1 MRSRVSVETTRTTAG
16 TTGARVLLTV
26 VLSVFVAVAALHA
39 RSVVPGSSTQ
49 FRAEIL
55 QRVAYTIVLDAAD
68 APVSHL
74 QETDFRIFEGDDERP
89 INMFLAPTSTGL
101 DLAVLLDRSSTMSGR
116 TREVQ
121 DWTARILDGL
131 RSTDCV
137 NVLWFN
143 ERVHG
148 SGWQQPHETE
158 LRQFLSEVE
167 FDGDTALYDAI
178 LQAQRAF
185 VVRAHFSAAGSSP
198 HRPLGYGYSNRATE
212 PVFPFRPL
220 LSGGAALPGRSS
232 GACRASLLH
241 PGDRRQAILMLT
253 DGEDT
258 ASQSNF
264 IEVLLATAFSRVPI
278 FAASLT
284 PRMSSNA
291 RFDLLRR
298 FRRKHQDNRWR
309 LRASAGNF
317 RRADVIEPIVR
328 ASGGSVLDAMST
340 QQAYEGL
347 GDLLLRAFYMI
358 GFPSGEPGVVRNNLP
373 VRVETIVDG
382 LRVEAQTAY
391 PIAGISHA
399 ATATMAVVRGLEHLG
414 SGDLGAAQREFD
426 VAIGQ
431 DAELG
436 AAHYGRGLVLTRL
449 GDATQARAAL
459 LQAAQ
464 LAPWLSDVHA
474 QLAMVENQAGNHEL
488 ASAYARQA
496 VDADPGAV
504 WTIGNL
510 LSDDSENRDRRL
522 VYLLHPRAQ
531 TVDAQLVIVRILASI
546 GRAIL
551 NDDNLGLAAHSE
563 HADLGLVLSIDELT
577 NGLPRRLVA
586 TVEVYGHSGNRVTK
600 RSLNVDDVDRK
611 DRIDTAAARLLG
623 ALNTNE

>member
-1 MRSRVSVETTRTTAG
+1 MRSHVSVETTRTTAG
-16 TTGARVLLTV
+16 APGARALTV
-26 VLSVFVAVAALHA
+26 VLGVFVAVATSHA

-74 QETDFRIFEGDDERP
+74 QETDFRIFEGDDERS

-121 DWTARILDGL
+121 DWTVRILDGL

-143 ERVHG
+143 ERVHS

-167 FDGDTALYDAI
+167 FGGDTALYDAI

-198 HRPLGYGYSNRATE
+198 HRALGYGYSNRATD

-232 GACRASLLH
+232 GACSASVLH

-264 IEVLLATAFSRVPI
+264 GEVLLATAFLRVPI
-278 FAASLT
+278 FAAGLA
-284 PRMSSNA
+284 PRMSSNE

-298 FRRKHQDNRWR
+298 FRRKNQDNRWR
-309 LRASAGNF
+309 LHASAGNF

-347 GDLLLRAFYMI
+347 GDLLRAFYMI
-358 GFPSGEPGVVRNNLP
+358 GFPSGEPGVIRNNLP
-373 VRVETIVDG
+373 VRVETIVEG
-382 LRVEAQTAY
+382 VRVEAQTAY
-391 PIAGISHA
+391 PIAGTSHA

-436 AAHYGRGLVLTRL
+436 AAQYGRGLVLARL
-449 GDATQARAAL
+449 GHATQARAAL
-459 LQAAQ
+459 RKAAQ

-474 QLAMVENQAGNHEL
+474 QLAVVENQAGNHEL

-496 VDADPGAV
+496 VDADPDAI

-510 LSDDSENRDRRL
+510 LSDDSKNRDRRL
-522 VYLLHPRAQ
+522 VHLLHPRAQ
-531 TVDAQLVIVRILASI
+531 TVEAQLVIVRILASI

-551 NDDNLGLAAHSE
+551 NDHNLGLAAHPE
-563 HADLGLVLSIDELT
+563 HAELGLVLTIDELT
-577 NGLPRRLVA
+577 RGLPRRLVA
-586 TVEVYGHSGNRVTK
+586 TVEVYGHSGNRVVK
-600 RSLNVDDVDRK
+600 SSLNVDDVDRI
-611 DRIDTAAARLLG
+611 DRIDAAAARLLG
-623 ALNTNE
+623 AWR